1 MKRYEAYN
9 IYTKETIATADSIYE
24 LANQIHLCRQSVAN
38 HIRSNIAR
46 DIYPKAFPG
55 GVVVRDTWTTE
66 RFTEIRPDRVNNNTE
81 DTKLYHIYKASTGA
95 YITSL
100 TKSEIYN
107 KLHIPKGI
115 ITRCI
120 DSWPLYKYNITITR
134 EKHPEPYFLPNARN
148 VYEMFDSN
156 KTLVLS
162 TFRPELIKW
171 WGSPNWE
178 PNPYK
183 PYHYMA
189 FLNRPNPMPKSARKY
204 YYDYDIEDKLKLDS
218 EEDI

>member
-9 IYTKETIATADSIYE
+9 INTQETIATADSIKE
-24 LANQIHLCRQSVAN
+24 LSEKIYVSRQSISKAIQQN
-38 HIRSNIAR
+38 IIREYS
-46 DIYPKAFPG
+46 PKKFAG

-66 RFTEIRPDRVNNNTE
+66 RCQALTKPSKDDN
-81 DTKLYHIYKASTGA
+81 KLYHIYKASTGE

-100 TKSEIYN
+100 TLSEIYN
-107 KLHIPKGI
+107 KLRMKRMCVIY
-115 ITRCI
+115 TAI
-120 DSWPLYKYNITITR
+120 DNHPLYKYNVTITR
-134 EKHPEPYFLPNARN
+134 EKHAEPYFLPNARN

-162 TFRPELIKW
+162 TFAPELIKW
-171 WGSPNWE
+171 WGSPDWV

-204 YYDYDIEDKLKLDS
+204 YYDYDVADKLKLDNA
-218 EEDI
+218 DDV